1 MATTIWEKWQMGII
15 RTEDRNARDPHI
27 LREQQ
32 RIEREASEAR
42 AVLQERLPW
51 IIEKITNDARKLL
64 RLTGSVSSVVMR
76 LPAAMS
82 AVEKDSVSMELVKTA
97 MLEVEPQTSAVGFR
111 RDYFLDYENP
121 IFLKVS
127 FDPPLT

>member
-1 MATTIWEKWQMGII
+1 MGII